1 MLHPSFAIC
10 STRVV
15 TPDGIR
21 PAAILIEG
29 ERIEG
34 IVSKNLIPSR
44 YLVEDVG
51 NLVVMPGLV
60 DTHVHINEPGRT
72 DWEGFET
79 ATKAAA
85 AGGIT
90 TLVDMPLNSSPV
102 TTTVEALQQKITAAN
117 GKLFADCGFYAG
129 LIPGNAGELPSLI
142 DAGVLGVKAFLIDSG
157 IEEFP
162 NVSHRDLRQAMP
174 IIARYDIPLLVHA
187 ELARKEPLARLDSA
201 LRKAMAPSTRDYHA
215 YLASRPRKWEERAI
229 ALVIRLCSHYK
240 CRVHIVHLSSADAV
254 SALAK
259 ARSEGLPITVETCP
273 HYLYFHA
280 EEIPDGDTRFK
291 CAPPIREEEN
301 RERLWAA
308 LQEGV
313 IDFIVSDHSPCPP
326 SMRHLDGGDFA
337 EAWGGISSLQLGLS
351 VVWSE
356 ARKRG
361 FTVEHVA
368 EWMCRKPAE
377 LVGLQ
382 RRKGTIAPG
391 VDADL
396 VVWNP
401 DERFTATQEMLLHR
415 HKVTPYEGRELF
427 GTVEMTF
434 LRGNRAFRRGSPAG
448 QPKGIALLRESSS
461 AQHHRE
467 GSEAVAAE

>member
-1 MLHPSFAIC
+1 M
-10 STRVV
+10 
-15 TPDGIR
+15 
-21 PAAILIEG
+21 
-29 ERIEG
+29 
-34 IVSKNLIPSR
+34 
-44 YLVEDVG
+44 
-51 NLVVMPGLV
+51 
-60 DTHVHINEPGRT
+60 
-72 DWEGFET
+72 
-79 ATKAAA
+79 
-85 AGGIT
+85 
-90 TLVDMPLNSSPV
+90 
-102 TTTVEALQQKITAAN
+102 
-117 GKLFADCGFYAG
+117 
-129 LIPGNAGELPSLI
+129 
-142 DAGVLGVKAFLIDSG
+142 
-157 IEEFP
+157 
-162 NVSHRDLRQAMP
+162 
-174 IIARYDIPLLVHA
+174 
-187 ELARKEPLARLDSA
+187 
-201 LRKAMAPSTRDYHA
+201 
-215 YLASRPRKWEERAI
+215 
-229 ALVIRLCSHYK
+229 
-240 CRVHIVHLSSADAV
+240 
-254 SALAK
+254 
-259 ARSEGLPITVETCP
+259 
-273 HYLYFHA
+273 
-280 EEIPDGDTRFK
+280 
-291 CAPPIREEEN
+291 
-301 RERLWAA
+301 
-308 LQEGV
+308 
-313 IDFIVSDHSPCPP
+313 
-326 SMRHLDGGDFA
+326 
-337 EAWGGISSLQLGLS
+337 QLGLS